1 MQQTTEK
8 KPITAPKTPAPNNEA
23 PTPDLTERRFE
34 GRIIS
39 VKGQIAAVESSGDV
53 LPGLN
58 EALISPELP
67 TVCLEIFFQDKQSV
81 SCLILSDPN
90 DLYRGMKVVGTGVQ
104 VSIPET
110 PALLG
115 RAIDLFGNAIDGQKP
130 IVSAKRRS
138 IYSKTP
144 SLASIATTNEVLETG
159 IKAIDFLTPILK
171 GGKTGFVG
179 GAGVGKTI
187 LITELLHNITLRHNG
202 ASVFA
207 GVGERIRE
215 GQELYQRLFE
225 TRVLPN
231 TAIVFGNMNENAGV
245 RFRTGLAAAAIAEY
259 FRDELKKDVL
269 FFIDNMFRFVQA
281 GNELATLLGTLPSE
295 QGYQATMLTE
305 LSQLEDR
312 LVSTVSASITSVQT
326 VYVPADEVNDP
337 AVTAI
342 TSFFDTAIVLSR
354 TIAQHNIYPPIDLAA
369 SSTSALKRQIIGSEH
384 FETAIKF
391 QKMLSEYNSLSHIVA
406 IVGESELSAQDR
418 LLYQRTKKIINYL
431 TQPFF
436 MTEAQTGKRGVYIE
450 RASAVADINAIISGK
465 VDQFPEEKF
474 LYIGNIKDIK

>member
-1 MQQTTEK
+1 MPELQEEK
-8 KPITAPKTPAPNNEA
+8 P
-23 PTPDLTERRFE
+23 LFE
-34 GRIIS
+34 GIIVS
-39 VKGQIAAVESSGDV
+39 VRGQIAQVQSSGGG

-58 EALISPELP
+58 EALVSPESP
-67 TVCLEIFFQDKQSV
+67 GVCLEVFFQEKQYV
-81 SCLILSDPN
+81 SCLILSDP
-90 DLYRGMKVVGTGVQ
+90 DKLFRGMKIEGTRAQ
-104 VSIPET
+104 ISIPET

-115 RAIDLFGNAIDGQKP
+115 RAIDLFGNPLDNGKAIP
-130 IVSAKRRS
+130 STKRRS

-144 SLASIATTNEVLETG
+144 SLNTIATTSQVLETG
-159 IKAIDFLTPILK
+159 IKAIDFLTPILR

-225 TRVLPN
+225 TRVLPS
-231 TAIVFGNMNENAGV
+231 TAIVLGNMNENAGV
-245 RFRTGLAAAAIAEY
+245 RFRVALAASAIAEY
-259 FRDELKKDVL
+259 FRDLLKKDVL

-281 GNELATLLGTLPSE
+281 GNELSTLLGTLPSE

-312 LVSTVSASITSVQT
+312 LVSTVNGSITSVQT
-326 VYVPADEVNDP
+326 VYVPADETNDP

-354 TIAQHNIYPPIDLAA
+354 TVAQHNLYPPIDLSA
-369 SSTSALKRQIIGSEH
+369 SSTSALKRGIVGSEH
-384 FETAIKF
+384 FEVAIQF
-391 QKMLSEYNSLSHIVA
+391 QKMLSEYNSLAHIVA
-406 IVGESELSAQDR
+406 IVGEAELSAQDR
-418 LLYQRTKKIINYL
+418 LLYQRTKKVINFL

-436 MTEAQTGKRGVYIE
+436 MTESQTGKRGVYVA
-450 RASAVADINAIISGK
+450 RSQAVADIKLIISGK
-465 VDQFPEEKF
+465 LDAVSEEKF
-474 LYIGNIKDIK
+474 MYVGTIKDIK

>member
-1 MQQTTEK
+1 MELAQETKAT
-8 KPITAPKTPAPNNEA
+8 
-23 PTPDLTERRFE
+23 FE
-34 GRIIS
+34 GIIVS
-39 VKGQIAAVESSGDV
+39 VRGQIAQVQSSGAG

-58 EALISPELP
+58 EALISPEEKS
-67 TVCLEIFFQDKQSV
+67 VCLEVFFQEKQYV
-81 SCLILSDPN
+81 SCLILSDP
-90 DLYRGMKVVGTGVQ
+90 DKLYRGMKIVGTKSQ
-104 VSIPET
+104 VSVPESNS
-110 PALLG
+110 LLG
-115 RAIDLFGNAIDGQKP
+115 RAIDLFGNPLDNGKP
-130 IVSAKRRS
+130 IEFTKRRS

-144 SLASIATTNEVLETG
+144 SLSTIATISEVLETG
-159 IKAIDFLTPILK
+159 IKAIDFLTPILR

-202 ASVFA
+202 VSVFA

-225 TRVLPN
+225 TRVLPS
-231 TAIVFGNMNENAGV
+231 TAIVLGNMNENAGV
-245 RFRTGLAAAAIAEY
+245 RFRVALAASAIAEY
-259 FRDELKKDVL
+259 FRDSLKKDVL

-312 LVSTVSASITSVQT
+312 LVSTLNGSITSIQT
-326 VYVPADEVNDP
+326 VYVPADETNDP

-354 TIAQHNIYPPIDLAA
+354 AVAQHNLYPPIDLSA
-369 SSTSALKRQIIGSEH
+369 SSTSALKRSIVGSDH
-384 FETAIKF
+384 FEVAITF
-391 QKMLSEYNSLSHIVA
+391 QKMLSEYNSLVHIVA
-406 IVGESELSAQDR
+406 IVGEAELSAQDR
-418 LLYQRTKKIINYL
+418 LLYQRTKKVINFL

-436 MTEAQTGKRGVYIE
+436 MTEAQTGKRGAYVS
-450 RASAVADINAIISGK
+450 RAQTVADIGTIISGK
-465 VDQFPEEKF
+465 VDLIPEEKF
-474 LYIGNIKDIK
+474 LYIGNLKEIK

>member
-1 MQQTTEK
+1 MSEEIAKQQKET
-8 KPITAPKTPAPNNEA
+8 
-23 PTPDLTERRFE
+23 FE
-34 GRIIS
+34 GIIVS
-39 VKGQIAAVESSGDV
+39 VRGQIAQVQSTGAG

-58 EALISPELP
+58 EALICPDEP
-67 TVCLEIFFQDKQSV
+67 TVCLEVFFQEKQYV
-81 SCLILSDPN
+81 SCLILSDP
-90 DLYRGMKVVGTGVQ
+90 DKLFRGMKIVGTNGQ
-104 VSIPET
+104 VSIPESS
-110 PALLG
+110 ALLG
-115 RAIDLFGNAIDGQKP
+115 RAIDLFGNPLDNGKP
-130 IVSAKRRS
+130 ITATKKRS

-144 SLASIATTNEVLETG
+144 SLNTVATTSQVLETG
-159 IKAIDFLTPILK
+159 IKAIDFLTPILR

-202 ASVFA
+202 VSVFA

-231 TAIVFGNMNENAGV
+231 TAIVLGNMNENAGV
-245 RFRTGLAAAAIAEY
+245 RFRVALAASAIAEY
-259 FRDELKKDVL
+259 FRDSLRKDVL

-312 LVSTVSASITSVQT
+312 LVSTVNGSITSVQT
-326 VYVPADEVNDP
+326 VYVPADETNDP

-354 TIAQHNIYPPIDLAA
+354 TVAQHNLYPPIDLSS
-369 SSTSALKRQIIGSEH
+369 SSTSALKRSIVGSDH
-384 FETAIKF
+384 FEVAIQF
-391 QKMLSEYNSLSHIVA
+391 QKMLSEYNSLAHIVA

-418 LLYQRTKKIINYL
+418 LLYQRTKKVINYL

-436 MTEAQTGKRGVYIE
+436 MTEAQSGKRGVYVA
-450 RASAVADINAIISGK
+450 RAEAVADIRLIISGK
-465 VDQFPEEKF
+465 LDAIPEDKF

>member
-1 MQQTTEK
+1 MDTQIAKEQK
-8 KPITAPKTPAPNNEA
+8 KI
-23 PTPDLTERRFE
+23 FE
-34 GRIIS
+34 GVVTS
-39 VKGQIAAVESSGDV
+39 VRGQIATVESSGAG

-58 EALISPELP
+58 EALVSPELSS
-67 TVCLEIFFQDKQSV
+67 VVLEVFFQDKQSV
-81 SCLILSDPN
+81 SCLILSDPAN
-90 DLYRGMKVVGTGVQ
+90 LYRGMKIVGTNQQ
-104 VSIPET
+104 VSVPET
-110 PALLG
+110 PELLG
-115 RAIDLFGNAIDGQKP
+115 RAIDLFGNVLDGKKP
-130 IVSAKRRS
+130 ISAVKRRS

-144 SLASIATTNEVLETG
+144 SLSTIATTGKVLETG
-159 IKAIDFLTPILK
+159 IKAIDFLTPILE

-202 ASVFA
+202 VSVFA

-231 TAIVFGNMNENAGV
+231 TAIVLGNMNENAGA
-245 RFRTGLAAAAIAEY
+245 RFRVALAASSIAEY
-259 FRDELKKDVL
+259 FRDEMKKDVL

-312 LVSTVSASITSVQT
+312 LVSTVNASITSVQT
-326 VYVPADEVNDP
+326 VYVPADETNDP

-354 TIAQHNIYPPIDLAA
+354 TVAQHNLYPPIDLSA
-369 SSTSALKRQIIGSEH
+369 SSTSALKRSIIGTEH
-384 FETAIKF
+384 FEVAIQF
-391 QKMLSEYNSLSHIVA
+391 QKMLSQYNALSHIVA
-406 IVGESELSAQDR
+406 IVGESELSAADR
-418 LLYQRTKKIINYL
+418 LLYQRTKKVINFL

-436 MTEAQTGKRGVYIE
+436 MTETQTGKRGVYVS
-450 RASAVADINAIISGK
+450 RAQAVADIRLIVSGK
-465 VDQFPEEKF
+465 MDHIPEERF
-474 LYIGNIKDIK
+474 LYVGNIKDIK

>member
-1 MQQTTEK
+1 MELATEQK
-8 KPITAPKTPAPNNEA
+8 SV
-23 PTPDLTERRFE
+23 FE
-34 GRIIS
+34 GII
-39 VKGQIAAVESSGDV
+39 VFVRGQIAQVQSSGGE

-58 EALISPELP
+58 EALISREIPG
-67 TVCLEIFFQDKQSV
+67 VCLEVFFQEKQYV
-81 SCLILSDPN
+81 SCLILSDP
-90 DLYRGMKVVGTGVQ
+90 DKLYRGMNITGTRSQ

-110 PALLG
+110 EGLLG
-115 RAIDLFGNAIDGQKP
+115 RAIDLFGNPLDNGKP
-130 IVSAKRRS
+130 IVSNKRRP

-144 SLASIATTNEVLETG
+144 SLNTIATTSQVLETG
-159 IKAIDFLTPILK
+159 IKVIDFLTPILK

-225 TRVLPN
+225 TKVLPN
-231 TAIVFGNMNENAGV
+231 TAIVLGNMNENAGV
-245 RFRTGLAAAAIAEY
+245 RFRVALAACAIAEY
-259 FRDELKKDVL
+259 FRDFLKKDVL

-312 LVSTVSASITSVQT
+312 LVSTVSGSITSVQT
-326 VYVPADEVNDP
+326 VYVPADETNDP

-354 TIAQHNIYPPIDLAA
+354 SVAQHNLYPPIDLSA
-369 SSTSALKRQIIGSEH
+369 SSTSALKRSIVGSEH
-384 FETAIKF
+384 FEVAIQF
-391 QKMLSEYNSLSHIVA
+391 QKMLSEYNSLAHIVA

-418 LLYQRTKKIINYL
+418 LLYQRTKKIINFL

-436 MTEAQTGKRGVYIE
+436 MTEAQTGKKGAYISRVE
-450 RASAVADINAIISGK
+450 AVNDIKMIISGK
-465 VDQFPEEKF
+465 LDAIPEEKF

>member
-1 MQQTTEK
+1 MIDQKLAQEQK
-8 KPITAPKTPAPNNEA
+8 
-23 PTPDLTERRFE
+23 LTFE
-34 GRIIS
+34 GIIVS
-39 VKGQIAAVESSGDV
+39 VKGQIAQVESTGGG

-58 EALISPELP
+58 EALVSPEELS
-67 TVCLEIFFQDKQSV
+67 VCMEVFFQEKQYV
-81 SCLILSDPN
+81 SCLILSDP
-90 DLYRGMKVVGTGVQ
+90 DKLYRGMKISGTNSQ
-104 VSIPET
+104 LSIPET
-110 PALLG
+110 AELLG
-115 RAIDLFGNAIDGQKP
+115 RAVDLFGNPLDGGKP
-130 IVSAKRRS
+130 FPAGKRKS
-138 IYSKTP
+138 IYAKTP
-144 SLASIATTNEVLETG
+144 SIATIATNSKVLETG
-159 IKAIDFLTPILK
+159 IKAIDFLTPILD

-202 ASVFA
+202 VSVFA

-225 TRVLPN
+225 TRVLPS
-231 TAIVFGNMNENAGV
+231 TAIVLGNMNENAGV
-245 RFRTGLAAAAIAEY
+245 RFRVALAAASIAEY
-259 FRDELKKDVL
+259 FRDVHKKNVL
-269 FFIDNMFRFVQA
+269 MFIDNMFRFVQA

-312 LVSTVSASITSVQT
+312 LVSTVNASITSVQT

-354 TIAQHNIYPPIDLAA
+354 TVAQHNLYPPIDLSA
-369 SSTSALKRQIIGSEH
+369 SSTSALKRAIIGNEH
-384 FETAIKF
+384 YDVAIQF
-391 QKMLSEYNSLSHIVA
+391 QKMLSEYNSLAHIVA

-418 LLYQRTKKIINYL
+418 LLYQRTKKVINFL

-436 MTEAQTGKRGVYIE
+436 MTEAQSGKPGVYVS
-450 RASAVADINAIISGK
+450 RAQAVADIRMIISGK
-465 VDQFPEEKF
+465 LDAVPEEKF
-474 LYIGNIKDIK
+474 LYVGNIKDIK

>member
-1 MQQTTEK
+1 MTDLAKAQT
-8 KPITAPKTPAPNNEA
+8 PI
-23 PTPDLTERRFE
+23 FE
-34 GRIIS
+34 GIIVS
-39 VKGQIAAVESSGDV
+39 VRGQIAQVQSSGGI

-58 EALISPELP
+58 EALISPESP
-67 TVCLEIFFQDKQSV
+67 GACLEVFFQEKEYV
-81 SCLILSDPN
+81 SCLILSDP
-90 DLYRGMKVVGTGVQ
+90 DKLYRGMKITGTGSQ

-110 PALLG
+110 SSLLG
-115 RAIDLFGNAIDGQKP
+115 RAIDLFGNPLDNGKP
-130 IVSAKRRS
+130 VVSSKRRS
-138 IYSKTP
+138 IYSNTP
-144 SLASIATTNEVLETG
+144 SLNTITTNSQVLETG
-159 IKAIDFLTPILK
+159 IKAIDFLTPILR

-202 ASVFA
+202 VSVFA

-231 TAIVFGNMNENAGV
+231 TAIVLGNMNENAGV
-245 RFRTGLAAAAIAEY
+245 RFRVALAACAIAEY
-259 FRDELKKDVL
+259 FRDSLKKDVL

-295 QGYQATMLTE
+295 QGYQATILTE

-312 LVSTVSASITSVQT
+312 LVSTVNGSITSVQT
-326 VYVPADEVNDP
+326 VYVPADETNDP

-354 TIAQHNIYPPIDLAA
+354 SVAQHNLYPPIDLSA
-369 SSTSALKRQIIGSEH
+369 SSTSALKRSIVGSEH
-384 FETAIKF
+384 FEVAIEF
-391 QKMLSEYNSLSHIVA
+391 QKMLSEYNSLAHIVA
-406 IVGESELSAQDR
+406 IVGESELSGQDR
-418 LLYQRTKKIINYL
+418 LLYQRTKKVINFL

-436 MTEAQTGKRGVYIE
+436 MTEAQTGKRGVFIPRTE
-450 RASAVADINAIISGK
+450 AVADIRMIISGK
-465 VDQFPEEKF
+465 LDPIPEEKF
-474 LYIGNIKDIK
+474 MYIGTLRDIK

>member
-1 MQQTTEK
+1 MSDFIQPK
-8 KPITAPKTPAPNNEA
+8 KST
-23 PTPDLTERRFE
+23 FE
-34 GRIIS
+34 GIIS
-39 VKGQIAAVESSGDV
+39 AVRGQIATVESAGTG

-58 EALISPELP
+58 EALISPEDKS
-67 TVCLEIFFQDKQSV
+67 VCLEVFFQEKQFI
-81 SCLILSDPN
+81 SCLILSDP
-90 DLYRGMKVVGTGVQ
+90 DKLYRGMKISGTNSQISV
-104 VSIPET
+104 PEGES
-110 PALLG
+110 LLG
-115 RAIDLFGNAIDGQKP
+115 RAIDLFGNPLDNGKP
-130 IVSAKRRS
+130 IQTSKRRS

-144 SLASIATTNEVLETG
+144 ALNTIATTSQVLETG
-159 IKAIDFLTPILK
+159 IKAIDFLTPILR

-202 ASVFA
+202 VSVFA

-231 TAIVFGNMNENAGV
+231 TAIVLGNMNENAGV
-245 RFRTGLAAAAIAEY
+245 RFRVALAASSIAEY
-259 FRDELKKDVL
+259 FRDSLKKDVL
-269 FFIDNMFRFVQA
+269 MFIDNMFRFVQA
-281 GNELATLLGTLPSE
+281 GNELATLLGTMPSE

-312 LVSTVSASITSVQT
+312 LVSTVNGSITSIQT
-326 VYVPADEVNDP
+326 VYVPADETNDP

-354 TIAQHNIYPPIDLAA
+354 TVAQHNLYPPIDLAA
-369 SSTSALKRQIIGSEH
+369 SSTSALKRSIVGSEH
-384 FETAIKF
+384 FEVAIQF
-391 QKMLSEYNSLSHIVA
+391 QKMLSEYNSLAHIVA

-418 LLYQRTKKIINYL
+418 LLYQRTKKVINFL

-436 MTEAQTGKRGVYIE
+436 MTEAQSGKRGVYVS
-450 RASAVADINAIISGK
+450 RAQATADIRLIISGK
-465 VDQFPEEKF
+465 LDHIPEDKF
-474 LYIGNIKDIK
+474 LYVGNIKDIK

>member
-1 MQQTTEK
+1 MPEQNQLAKEV
-8 KPITAPKTPAPNNEA
+8 KPT
-23 PTPDLTERRFE
+23 FE
-34 GRIIS
+34 GIIIS
-39 VKGQIAAVESSGDV
+39 VKGQIAQVESTGGA

-58 EALISPELP
+58 EALMSPEEKG
-67 TVCLEIFFQDKQSV
+67 VCLEVFFQDKQFV
-81 SCLILSDPN
+81 SCLILSDP
-90 DLYRGMKVVGTGVQ
+90 DKLWRGMKISGTNSQ
-104 VSIPET
+104 LSIPET
-110 PALLG
+110 AELLG
-115 RAIDLFGNAIDGQKP
+115 RAVDLFGNPLDGGKP
-130 IVSAKRRS
+130 FKETKRKS

-144 SLASIATTNEVLETG
+144 SLNTIATNSQVLETG
-159 IKAIDFLTPILK
+159 IKAIDFLTPILR

-202 ASVFA
+202 VSVFA

-225 TRVLPN
+225 TRVLPS
-231 TAIVFGNMNENAGV
+231 TAIVLGNMNENAGV
-245 RFRTGLAAAAIAEY
+245 RFRVALAASSIAEF
-259 FRDELKKDVL
+259 FRDSLKKDVL
-269 FFIDNMFRFVQA
+269 MFIDNMFRFVQA

-312 LVSTVSASITSVQT
+312 LVSTVNGSITSVQT
-326 VYVPADEVNDP
+326 VYVPADETNDP

-354 TIAQHNIYPPIDLAA
+354 SVAQHNLYPPIDLSA
-369 SSTSALKRQIIGSEH
+369 SSTSALKRAIIGNEH
-384 FETAIKF
+384 FEVAIEF
-391 QKMLSEYNSLSHIVA
+391 QKMLSEYKALEHIVA

-418 LLYQRTKKIINYL
+418 LLYQRTKKVINFM

-436 MTEAQTGKRGVYIE
+436 MTEAQSGKPGVYVS
-450 RASAVADINAIISGK
+450 RAQAVADIRLIISGK
-465 VDQFPEEKF
+465 MDALPEEKF
-474 LYIGNIKDIK
+474 LYVGNLKDIK

>member
-1 MQQTTEK
+1 MPEQNQLAKEV
-8 KPITAPKTPAPNNEA
+8 KPT
-23 PTPDLTERRFE
+23 FE
-34 GRIIS
+34 GIIIS
-39 VKGQIAAVESSGDV
+39 VKGQIAQVESTGGA

-58 EALISPELP
+58 EALVSPEDRS
-67 TVCLEIFFQDKQSV
+67 VCMEVFFQEKQYV
-81 SCLILSDPN
+81 SCLILSDP
-90 DLYRGMKVVGTGVQ
+90 DKLYRGMKISGTNSQ
-104 VSIPET
+104 LSIPED
-110 PALLG
+110 AGLLG
-115 RAIDLFGNAIDGQKP
+115 RAVDLFGNPLDGGKP
-130 IVSAKRRS
+130 FAPGKRKS

-144 SLASIATTNEVLETG
+144 SISTIATNSKVLETG
-159 IKAIDFLTPILK
+159 IKAIDFLTPILD

-187 LITELLHNITLRHNG
+187 LITELLHNITLRHSG
-202 ASVFA
+202 VSVFA

-225 TRVLPN
+225 TRVLPS
-231 TAIVFGNMNENAGV
+231 TAIVLGNMNENAGV
-245 RFRTGLAAAAIAEY
+245 RFRVALAAASIAEY
-259 FRDELKKDVL
+259 FRDTHKKNVL
-269 FFIDNMFRFVQA
+269 MFIDNMFRFVQA

-312 LVSTVSASITSVQT
+312 LVSTVNASITSVQT

-354 TIAQHNIYPPIDLAA
+354 SVAQHNLYPPIDLSA
-369 SSTSALKRQIIGSEH
+369 SSTSALKRTIIGNEH
-384 FETAIKF
+384 FEVAIQF
-391 QKMLSEYNSLSHIVA
+391 QKMLSEYKALEHIVA

-418 LLYQRTKKIINYL
+418 LLYQRTKKVINFL

-436 MTEAQTGKRGVYIE
+436 MTEAQSGKPGVYVS
-450 RASAVADINAIISGK
+450 RAQAVADIRMIISGK
-465 VDQFPEEKF
+465 LDAVPEEKF
-474 LYIGNIKDIK
+474 LYVGNIKDIK

>member
-1 MQQTTEK
+1 MKDSNVNLAQEQK
-8 KPITAPKTPAPNNEA
+8 S
-23 PTPDLTERRFE
+23 LFE
-34 GRIIS
+34 GTIVS
-39 VKGQIAAVESSGDV
+39 VRGQIAQVQSSGAG

-58 EALISPELP
+58 EALICPDEKG
-67 TVCLEIFFQDKQSV
+67 VYLEVFFQEKQYV
-81 SCLILSDPN
+81 SCLILSDP
-90 DLYRGMKVVGTGVQ
+90 DKLFRGMKVVGTNSQLSV
-104 VSIPET
+104 PEG
-110 PALLG
+110 AGLLG
-115 RAIDLFGNAIDGQKP
+115 RAIDLFGNPLDNGKP
-130 IVSAKRRS
+130 IDSQKRRS
-138 IYSKTP
+138 IYSRTP
-144 SLASIATTNEVLETG
+144 SLNTVATTSQVLETG
-159 IKAIDFLTPILK
+159 IKAIDFLTPILR

-202 ASVFA
+202 VSVFA

-225 TRVLPN
+225 TRVLPS
-231 TAIVFGNMNENAGV
+231 TAIVLGNMNENAGV
-245 RFRTGLAAAAIAEY
+245 RFRVALAASAIAEY
-259 FRDELKKDVL
+259 FRDVMKKDVL
-269 FFIDNMFRFVQA
+269 MFIDNMFRFVQA

-312 LVSTVSASITSVQT
+312 LVSTVNGSITSVQT
-326 VYVPADEVNDP
+326 VYVPADETNDP

-354 TIAQHNIYPPIDLAA
+354 TVAQHNLYPPIDLSA
-369 SSTSALKRQIIGSEH
+369 SSTSALKRSIVGSDH
-384 FETAIKF
+384 FEVAIQF
-391 QKMLSEYNSLSHIVA
+391 QKMLSEYNSLAHIVA

-436 MTEAQTGKRGVYIE
+436 MTEAQSGKRGVYVA
-450 RASAVADINAIISGK
+450 RAEAVADIRMIIAGK
-465 VDQFPEEKF
+465 LDSVPEDKF

>member
-1 MQQTTEK
+1 MDTQLAKEQKQT
-8 KPITAPKTPAPNNEA
+8 
-23 PTPDLTERRFE
+23 FE
-34 GRIIS
+34 GIITS
-39 VKGQIAAVESSGDV
+39 VRGQIATVESTGAG

-58 EALISPELP
+58 EALVSPELP
-67 TVCLEIFFQDKQSV
+67 SVCLEVFFQDKQAV
-81 SCLILSDPN
+81 SCLILSDPA
-90 DLYRGMKVVGTGVQ
+90 DLYRGMKIVGANQQ
-104 VSIPET
+104 VSIPES
-110 PALLG
+110 PELLG
-115 RAIDLFGNAIDGQKP
+115 RAIDLFGNALDGQKP
-130 IVSAKRRS
+130 IDHTKRRS

-144 SLASIATTNEVLETG
+144 SLSTIATTGKVLETG
-159 IKAIDFLTPILK
+159 IKAIDFLTPILE

-202 ASVFA
+202 VSVFA

-225 TRVLPN
+225 TRVLPS
-231 TAIVFGNMNENAGV
+231 TAIVLGNMNENAGA
-245 RFRTGLAAAAIAEY
+245 RFRVALAASSIAEY
-259 FRDELKKDVL
+259 FRDVLKKDVL

-312 LVSTVSASITSVQT
+312 LVSTVNAAITSVQT
-326 VYVPADEVNDP
+326 VYVPADETNDP

-354 TIAQHNIYPPIDLAA
+354 TVAQHNLYPPIDLSA
-369 SSTSALKRQIIGSEH
+369 SSTSALKRSIIGNEH
-384 FETAIKF
+384 YEVAIQF
-391 QKMLSEYNSLSHIVA
+391 QKMLSQYNSLSHIVA
-406 IVGESELSAQDR
+406 IVGESELSAADR
-418 LLYQRTKKIINYL
+418 LLYQRTKKIINFL

-436 MTEAQTGKRGVYIE
+436 MTEAQSGKRGVYVS
-450 RASAVADINAIISGK
+450 RAQAVADIRMIISGK
-465 VDQFPEEKF
+465 MDQIPEEKF
-474 LYIGNIKDIK
+474 LYVGNIKDIK

>member
-1 MQQTTEK
+1 MTDTNQLAEEQKQT
-8 KPITAPKTPAPNNEA
+8 
-23 PTPDLTERRFE
+23 FE
-34 GRIIS
+34 GVIVS
-39 VKGQIAAVESSGDV
+39 VKGQIAQVESSGGG

-58 EALISPELP
+58 EALISPEDKS
-67 TVCLEIFFQDKQSV
+67 VCLEVFFQEKQYV
-81 SCLILSDPN
+81 SCLILSDP
-90 DLYRGMKVVGTGVQ
+90 DKLYRGMKISGTNSQLSV
-104 VSIPET
+104 PET
-110 PALLG
+110 LELLG
-115 RAIDLFGNAIDGQKP
+115 RAVDLFGNPLDGGKP
-130 IVSAKRRS
+130 FTPGKRKS

-144 SLASIATTNEVLETG
+144 SINTIATNSKVLETG
-159 IKAIDFLTPILK
+159 IKAIDFLTPILD

-202 ASVFA
+202 VSVFA

-225 TRVLPN
+225 TRVLPS
-231 TAIVFGNMNENAGV
+231 TAIVLGNMNENAGV
-245 RFRTGLAAAAIAEY
+245 RFRVALAAASIAEY
-259 FRDELKKDVL
+259 FRDTHQKNVL
-269 FFIDNMFRFVQA
+269 MFIDNMFRFVQA

-312 LVSTVSASITSVQT
+312 LVSTVNASITSVQT
-326 VYVPADEVNDP
+326 VYVPADETNDP

-354 TIAQHNIYPPIDLAA
+354 SVAQHNLYPPIDLSA
-369 SSTSALKRQIIGSEH
+369 SSTSALKRSIIGNEH
-384 FETAIKF
+384 FEVAIQF
-391 QKMLSEYNSLSHIVA
+391 QKMLSEYKALEHIVA

-418 LLYQRTKKIINYL
+418 LLYQRTKKVINFL

-436 MTEAQTGKRGVYIE
+436 MTEAQTGKPGVYVS
-450 RASAVADINAIISGK
+450 RAQAVADIRMIISGK
-465 VDQFPEEKF
+465 LDAIPEEKF
-474 LYIGNIKDIK
+474 LYVGNIKDIK

>member
-1 MQQTTEK
+1 MVEEKLAQEQKQT
-8 KPITAPKTPAPNNEA
+8 
-23 PTPDLTERRFE
+23 FE
-34 GRIIS
+34 GVIVS
-39 VKGQIAAVESSGDV
+39 VKGQIAQVESSGGG

-58 EALISPELP
+58 EALISPEDKS
-67 TVCLEIFFQDKQSV
+67 VCLEVFFQEKQYV
-81 SCLILSDPN
+81 SCLILSDP
-90 DLYRGMKVVGTGVQ
+90 DKLYRGMKISGTNSQ
-104 VSIPET
+104 LSIPET
-110 PALLG
+110 LELLG
-115 RAIDLFGNAIDGQKP
+115 RAVDLFGNPLDGGKAFTP
-130 IVSAKRRS
+130 GKRKS

-144 SLASIATTNEVLETG
+144 SISTIATNSKVLETG
-159 IKAIDFLTPILK
+159 IKAIDFLTPILD

-202 ASVFA
+202 VSVFA

-225 TRVLPN
+225 TRVLPS
-231 TAIVFGNMNENAGV
+231 TAIVLGNMNENAGV
-245 RFRTGLAAAAIAEY
+245 RFRVALAAASIAEY
-259 FRDELKKDVL
+259 FRDTHQKNVL
-269 FFIDNMFRFVQA
+269 MFIDNMFRFVQA

-312 LVSTVSASITSVQT
+312 LVSTVNASITSIQT
-326 VYVPADEVNDP
+326 VYVPADETNDP

-354 TIAQHNIYPPIDLAA
+354 SVAQHNLYPPIDLSA
-369 SSTSALKRQIIGSEH
+369 SSTSALKRSIIGNEH
-384 FETAIKF
+384 FEVAIQF
-391 QKMLSEYNSLSHIVA
+391 QKMLSEYKALEHIVA

-418 LLYQRTKKIINYL
+418 LLYQRTKKVINFL

-436 MTEAQTGKRGVYIE
+436 MTEAQTGKPGVYVS
-450 RASAVADINAIISGK
+450 RAQAVADIRMIISGK
-465 VDQFPEEKF
+465 LDAIPEEKF
-474 LYIGNIKDIK
+474 LYVGNIKDIK

>member
-1 MQQTTEK
+1 MPTVEK
-8 KPITAPKTPAPNNEA
+8 TN
-23 PTPDLTERRFE
+23 FE
-34 GRIIS
+34 GIIVS
-39 VKGQIAAVESSGDV
+39 VRGQIAEVQSSGSG

-58 EALISPELP
+58 EALISPEDKQ
-67 TVCLEIFFQDKQSV
+67 VCLEVFFQEKQYV
-81 SCLILSDPN
+81 SCLILSDP
-90 DLYRGMKVVGTGVQ
+90 DKLYRGMKIIGTSSQISV
-104 VSIPET
+104 PESNS
-110 PALLG
+110 LLG
-115 RAIDLFGNAIDGQKP
+115 RAIDLFGNPLDNGKP
-130 IVSAKRRS
+130 INADKRRS
-138 IYSKTP
+138 VYSKTP
-144 SLASIATTNEVLETG
+144 SLNTIAMTSQILETG
-159 IKAIDFLTPILK
+159 IKVIDFLTPILR

-202 ASVFA
+202 VSVFA

-231 TAIVFGNMNENAGV
+231 TAIVLGNMNENAGV
-245 RFRTGLAAAAIAEY
+245 RFRVALAAAAIGEY
-259 FRDELKKDVL
+259 FRDSLKKDVL

-312 LVSTVSASITSVQT
+312 LVSTVNGSITSVQT
-326 VYVPADEVNDP
+326 VYVPADETNDP

-354 TIAQHNIYPPIDLAA
+354 NVAQHNIYPPIDLSA
-369 SSTSALKRQIIGSEH
+369 SSTSALKRSIVGSEH
-384 FETAIKF
+384 FEVAIAF
-391 QKMLSEYNSLSHIVA
+391 QKMLSEYNSLVHIVA
-406 IVGESELSAQDR
+406 IVGEAELSSQDR
-418 LLYQRTKKIINYL
+418 LLYQRTKKIINFL

-436 MTEAQTGKRGVYIE
+436 MTEAQSGKRGVYVE
-450 RASAVADINAIISGK
+450 RTQAVADIQSIISGK
-465 VDQFPEEKF
+465 LDNIPEEKF
-474 LYIGNIKDIK
+474 MYIGTLKDIK

>member
-1 MQQTTEK
+1 MVEEKLAQEVKQT
-8 KPITAPKTPAPNNEA
+8 
-23 PTPDLTERRFE
+23 FE
-34 GRIIS
+34 GVIVS
-39 VKGQIAAVESSGDV
+39 VKGQIAQVESSGGG

-58 EALISPELP
+58 EALISPEDKS
-67 TVCLEIFFQDKQSV
+67 VCLEVFFQEKQYV
-81 SCLILSDPN
+81 SCLILSDP
-90 DLYRGMKVVGTGVQ
+90 DKLYRGMKISGTNSQLSV
-104 VSIPET
+104 PET
-110 PALLG
+110 LELLG
-115 RAIDLFGNAIDGQKP
+115 RAVDLFGNPLDGGKP
-130 IVSAKRRS
+130 FTPGKRRS

-144 SLASIATTNEVLETG
+144 SINTIATNSKVLETG
-159 IKAIDFLTPILK
+159 IKAIDFLTPILD

-202 ASVFA
+202 VSVFA

-225 TRVLPN
+225 TRVLPS
-231 TAIVFGNMNENAGV
+231 TAIVLGNMNENAGV
-245 RFRTGLAAAAIAEY
+245 RFRVALAAASIAEY
-259 FRDELKKDVL
+259 FRDTHQKNVL
-269 FFIDNMFRFVQA
+269 MFIDNMFRFVQA

-312 LVSTVSASITSVQT
+312 LVSTVNASITSVQT
-326 VYVPADEVNDP
+326 VYVPADETNDP

-354 TIAQHNIYPPIDLAA
+354 SVAQHNLYPPIDLSA
-369 SSTSALKRQIIGSEH
+369 SSTSALKRSIIGNEH
-384 FETAIKF
+384 FEVAIQF
-391 QKMLSEYNSLSHIVA
+391 QKMLSEYKALEHIVA

-418 LLYQRTKKIINYL
+418 LLYQRTKKVINFL

-436 MTEAQTGKRGVYIE
+436 MTEAQTGKPGVYVS
-450 RASAVADINAIISGK
+450 RAQAVADIRMIISGK
-465 VDQFPEEKF
+465 LDAIPEEKF
-474 LYIGNIKDIK
+474 LYVGNIKDIK

>member
-1 MQQTTEK
+1 MDTQLAHEEK
-8 KPITAPKTPAPNNEA
+8 KT
-23 PTPDLTERRFE
+23 FE
-34 GRIIS
+34 GVITS
-39 VKGQIAAVESSGDV
+39 VRGQIATVESTGSG

-58 EALISPELP
+58 EALVSPELAS
-67 TVCLEIFFQDKQSV
+67 VCLEVFFQDKQSV
-81 SCLILSDPN
+81 SCLILSEPA
-90 DLYRGMKVVGTGVQ
+90 DLYRGMKIVGANQQ
-104 VSIPET
+104 VSIPES
-110 PALLG
+110 PELLG
-115 RAIDLFGNAIDGQKP
+115 RAIDLFGNPLDGQKVIP
-130 IVSAKRRS
+130 ATKRRS

-144 SLASIATTNEVLETG
+144 SLSTIATTSKVLETG
-159 IKAIDFLTPILK
+159 IKAIDFLTPILE

-202 ASVFA
+202 VSVFA

-225 TRVLPN
+225 TRVLPS
-231 TAIVFGNMNENAGV
+231 TAIVLGNMNENAGA
-245 RFRTGLAAAAIAEY
+245 RFRVALAASSIAEY

-312 LVSTVSASITSVQT
+312 LVSTVNASITSVQT

-354 TIAQHNIYPPIDLAA
+354 TVAQHNLYPPIDLSA
-369 SSTSALKRQIIGSEH
+369 SSTSALKRSIIGNEH
-384 FETAIKF
+384 FEVAIQF
-391 QKMLSEYNSLSHIVA
+391 QKMLSQYNSLSHIVA
-406 IVGESELSAQDR
+406 IVGESELSATDR
-418 LLYQRTKKIINYL
+418 LIYQRTKKIINFL

-436 MTEAQTGKRGVYIE
+436 MTEAQSGKRGVYVS
-450 RASAVADINAIISGK
+450 RAQAVADIRMIISGK
-465 VDQFPEEKF
+465 MDAVPEEKF
-474 LYIGNIKDIK
+474 LYVGNIKDIK

>member
-1 MQQTTEK
+1 MQQTE
-8 KPITAPKTPAPNNEA
+8 
-23 PTPDLTERRFE
+23 LTQRKFE

-39 VKGQIAAVESSGDV
+39 VKGQIAAVEATSDI

-58 EALISPELP
+58 EALLSPENP
-67 TVCLEIFFQDKQSV
+67 GVVMEVFFQDKQSV
-81 SCLILSDPN
+81 SCLILSDPQ
-90 DLYRGMKVVGTGVQ
+90 DLFRGMKIVGTGQ
-104 VSIPET
+104 QLSIPES
-110 PALLG
+110 PSLLG
-115 RAIDLFGNAIDGQKP
+115 RAIDLFGNPLDGGKP
-130 IVSAKRRS
+130 IDSAKRRS

-144 SLASIATTNEVLETG
+144 SLATIATTSKILETG
-159 IKAIDFLTPILK
+159 IKAIDFLTPILE

-231 TAIVFGNMNENAGV
+231 TAIVLGNMNENAGV
-245 RFRTGLAAAAIAEY
+245 RFRVGLAAASIAEY

-269 FFIDNMFRFVQA
+269 MFIDNMFRFVQA
-281 GNELATLLGTLPSE
+281 GNELSTLLGTLPSE

-305 LSQLEDR
+305 LSQIEDR
-312 LVSTVSASITSVQT
+312 LVSTVNASITSVQT
-326 VYVPADEVNDP
+326 VYVPADENNDP
-337 AVTAI
+337 AVTMI

-354 TIAQHNIYPPIDLAA
+354 TVAQHNLYPPIDLAA
-369 SSTSALKRQIIGSEH
+369 SSTSALKRQIVGNDH
-384 FETAIKF
+384 FEVAIEF
-391 QKMLSEYNSLSHIVA
+391 QRMLSEYQALEHIVA

-418 LLYQRTKKIINYL
+418 LLYQRTKKIINFL

-436 MTEAQTGKRGVYIE
+436 MTEAQSGKRGVFVE
-450 RASAVADINAIISGK
+450 RAAAVADIKAIIDGK
-465 VDQFPEEKF
+465 VDQFPEDKF
-474 LYIGNIKDIK
+474 LYIGNLKDIK

>member
-1 MQQTTEK
+1 MQADQITTNQ
-8 KPITAPKTPAPNNEA
+8 PANVQSPQALE
-23 PTPDLTERRFE
+23 TRRFE

-39 VKGQIAAVESSGDV
+39 VKGQIASVESAGDM

-58 EALISPELP
+58 EALLSPENP
-67 TVCLEIFFQDKQSV
+67 AVCLEVFFQDKQSV
-81 SCLILSDPN
+81 SCLILSDPY
-90 DLYRGMKVVGTGVQ
+90 DLYRGMKIVGSGVQ
-104 VSIPET
+104 VSIPKT
-110 PALLG
+110 PTLLG
-115 RAIDLFGNAIDGQKP
+115 RAMDLFGNPIDGGKPLVAQKR
-130 IVSAKRRS
+130 KS

-144 SLASIATTNEVLETG
+144 SLSTVATTSKVLETG
-159 IKAIDFLTPILK
+159 IKAIDFLTPILE

-202 ASVFA
+202 VSVFA

-245 RFRTGLAAAAIAEY
+245 RFRTGLAAASIAEY
-259 FRDELKKDVL
+259 FRDELNKDVL

-312 LVSTVSASITSVQT
+312 LVSTVNASITSVQT
-326 VYVPADEVNDP
+326 VYVPADENNDP

-354 TIAQHNIYPPIDLAA
+354 AIAQHNIYPPIDLSA
-369 SSTSALKRQIIGSEH
+369 SSTSALKRSIVGSEH
-384 FETAIKF
+384 FEVAIEF
-391 QKMLSEYNSLSHIVA
+391 QKMLSEYKSLEHIVA
-406 IVGESELSAQDR
+406 IVGESELSATDR

-436 MTEAQTGKRGVYIE
+436 MTEGQTGKRGAFVE
-450 RASAVADINAIISGK
+450 RASSVADIKGIIEGRF
-465 VDQFPEEKF
+465 DQFTEDKF
-474 LYIGNIKDIK
+474 LYIGNLKDIK

>member
-1 MQQTTEK
+1 MQQNQSAQPVTGAGARK
-8 KPITAPKTPAPNNEA
+8 
-23 PTPDLTERRFE
+23 FE

-58 EALISPELP
+58 EALLSPENQA
-67 TVCLEIFFQDKQSV
+67 VCLEVFFQDKQSV
-81 SCLILSDPN
+81 SCLILSDP
-90 DLYRGMKVVGTGVQ
+90 DELYRGMKIVGTGVQ
-104 VSIPET
+104 ISVPQT

-115 RAIDLFGNAIDGQKP
+115 RAIDLFGNPIDGGKP
-130 IVSAKRRS
+130 IVSVKRKP

-144 SLASIATTNEVLETG
+144 SLATIATTSKVLETG
-159 IKAIDFLTPILK
+159 IKAIDFLTPLLE

-202 ASVFA
+202 ASVFG

-225 TRVLPN
+225 SQVLPN
-231 TAIVFGNMNENAGV
+231 TCIVFGNMNENAGV
-245 RFRTGLAAAAIAEY
+245 RFRTGLAATAIAEY

-312 LVSTVSASITSVQT
+312 LVSTLNASITSVQT
-326 VYVPADEVNDP
+326 VYVPADENNDP

-369 SSTSALKRQIIGSEH
+369 SSTSALKRSIVGDDH
-384 FETAIKF
+384 FEVAIEF
-391 QKMLSEYNSLSHIVA
+391 QKMLSEYNKLEHIVA
-406 IVGESELSAQDR
+406 IVGETELSAQDR
-418 LLYQRTKKIINYL
+418 LLYQRTKKVINYL

-436 MTEAQTGKRGVYIE
+436 MTESQTGKPGAFVE
-450 RASAVADINAIISGK
+450 RTAAVADIKDIISGK
-465 VDQFPEEKF
+465 VDQFPQEKF
-474 LYIGNIKDIK
+474 MYIGNIKDIK